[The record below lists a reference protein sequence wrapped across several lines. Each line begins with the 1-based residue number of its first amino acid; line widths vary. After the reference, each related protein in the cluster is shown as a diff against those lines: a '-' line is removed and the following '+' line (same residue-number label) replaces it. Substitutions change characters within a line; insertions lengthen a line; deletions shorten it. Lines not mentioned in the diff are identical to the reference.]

1 MNHKK
6 NESFHKK
13 FADNLLEN
21 DKTLVESALLERSA
35 RQSASSAAPNVTCHN
50 NFMGNHDLTQV
61 SLLSELFLIAVS
73 VAVADDEM
81 PSRLAV
87 LTMKA
92 FNTSL

>member
-1 MNHKK
+1 MNRKK

-21 DKTLVESALLERSA
+21 DKTLVESALLEH
-35 RQSASSAAPNVTCHN
+35 SASSAAPNVTCHN